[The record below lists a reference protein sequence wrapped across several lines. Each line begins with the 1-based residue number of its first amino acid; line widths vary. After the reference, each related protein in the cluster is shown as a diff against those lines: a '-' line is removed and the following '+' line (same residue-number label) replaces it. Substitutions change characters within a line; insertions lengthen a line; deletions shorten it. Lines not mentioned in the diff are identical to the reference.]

1 MNCIWLYDHEKGEYI
16 QADWNMAKQA
26 IMPFSRETLA
36 LARRVLRDRGETIS
50 GQSILREANRIMTA
64 PLTAAEKRAKS
75 RQATP
80 LVPPAD
86 PEPEAPLVETV
97 EPTQSPLRNRPS
109 KPAPSTAHLMG
120 HFDEE

>member
-64 PLTAAEKRAKS
+64 PLTAAEKRG
-75 RQATP
+75 P
-80 LVPPAD
+80 LY
-86 PEPEAPLVETV
+86 E
-97 EPTQSPLRNRPS
+97 
-109 KPAPSTAHLMG
+109 
-120 HFDEE
+120 

>member
-1 MNCIWLYDHEKGEYI
+1 
-16 QADWNMAKQA
+16 MAKQA
-26 IMPFSRETLA
+26 VMPFSRETLA
-36 LARRVLRDRGETIS
+36 LARRVLRSRGETIS
-50 GQSILREANRIMTA
+50 GQSILREANRIMTE
-64 PLTAAEKRAKS
+64 PLTAAEKRAKR

-86 PEPEAPLVETV
+86 PEPEATVIETV
-97 EPTQSPLRNRPS
+97 EPARTHPRTPPS